1 MSARDAVEALER
13 DVERLERKLDRAET
27 KIERACKLLR
37 LYADETWVT
46 EYPRDALA
54 ILEGR
59 S

>member
-1 MSARDAVEALER
+1 MSARDAVEALDR
-13 DVERLERKLDRAET
+13 DVERLERKIDRAET

-37 LYADETWVT
+37 LYIDDANLAD
-46 EYPRDALA
+46 PRDVLA